1 MAKRRPH
8 ADLAVLRLL
17 VDRPGSPVH
26 IRARLEVEHPE
37 EEWSRSVAYK
47 NTVNLAQQGLI
58 QLVAEGSQK
67 SEDIYELTDAGLVEL
82 RRWAEEIAREPPP
95 DRDGMLLW
103 IEHADESEIPKI
115 LEVLREKEED
125 ACEARDAA
133 RQKLNKERRRGAFG
147 SADSSEFRG
156 LMRYIVHRQAVASRS
171 ARVDELKKTRQMLEK
186 RGPGLLLEEPEEP
199 DAR

>member
-1 MAKRRPH
+1 M
-8 ADLAVLRLL
+8 
-17 VDRPGSPVH
+17 H

-47 NTVNLAQQGLI
+47 NPVQLAEQGLI

-95 DRDGMLLW
+95 ARDGMLLW

-115 LEVLREKEED
+115 LEVLREQEEE

-133 RQKLNKERRRGAFG
+133 QQKLNKERRLGTFG
-147 SADSSEFRG
+147 STDSSEFRG
-156 LMRYIVHRQAVASRS
+156 LMRYVVQRQAVTSRS

-186 RGPGLLLEEPEEP
+186 RGPGLLLEEPEES